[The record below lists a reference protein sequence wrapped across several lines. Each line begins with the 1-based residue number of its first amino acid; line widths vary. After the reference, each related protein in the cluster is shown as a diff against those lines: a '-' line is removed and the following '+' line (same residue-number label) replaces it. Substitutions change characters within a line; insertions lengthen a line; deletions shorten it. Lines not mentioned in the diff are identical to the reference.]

1 VLPLSAIYE
10 SIQDDL
16 NNVEDRLRSMSQVP
30 FKHLS
35 ELLDHS
41 LKAGGKRVRP
51 VLTLLSGK
59 FYNYNR
65 DALLSMA
72 VAVELLHTATL
83 VHDDTIDKSAVRRGL
98 PTVNAVWGED
108 KAVLLGDYLFA
119 RAGVVCASTGN
130 LRVIELFSETLA
142 TISSGELRQ
151 SFDAFRLGQ
160 TREQYLERIIAKTAS
175 LFVLSTESGAVLSQA
190 PESAV
195 AILKEYGHNLGIA
208 FQIVDDVLDFIG
220 NEEELGKPVGSDLAQ
235 GTLTLPTMLLL
246 ERYPEDNPVKRF
258 FQDPESLEDMRQAV
272 ERVGNSS
279 VVEECYDIA
288 EGYSTAACR
297 NLDQLPDN
305 TSRQALLSLAAYVI
319 KRKE

>member
-1 VLPLSAIYE
+1 MLPLSAIYE
-10 SIQDDL
+10 PIQEDL
-16 NNVEDRLRSMSQVP
+16 NSVEDRLRSMSQVP
-30 FKHLS
+30 DKHLS

-51 VLTLLSGK
+51 ILTLLSGN

-98 PTVNAVWGED
+98 PTVNAIWGED

-119 RAGVVCASTGN
+119 RAGEHCANTGVVLVTK
-130 LRVIELFSETLA
+130 LFAQTLA

-151 SFDAFRLGQ
+151 SFDAFRLEQ
-160 TREQYLERIIAKTAS
+160 TREQYLARIIAKTAS

-195 AILKEYGHNLGIA
+195 TILKEYGHNLGIA

-235 GTLTLPTMLLL
+235 GTLTLPAMLLL

-258 FQDPESLEDMRQAV
+258 FKDPTSLDDMRQAV
-272 ERVGNSS
+272 EWVGNSAI
-279 VVEECYDIA
+279 VEECYDIA
-288 EGYSTAACR
+288 GEYSTAACR
-297 NLDQLPDN
+297 NLNHLPDN
-305 TSRQALLSLAAYVI
+305 TSRRALLALANYVI

>member
-1 VLPLSAIYE
+1 VLSLSAIYE
-10 SIQDDL
+10 SVQDDL

-30 FKHLS
+30 FNHLS
-35 ELLDHS
+35 ELLGHS

-51 VLTLLSGK
+51 ILTLLSGR

-83 VHDDTIDKSAVRRGL
+83 VHDDTIDKSAVRRGQ

-108 KAVLLGDYLFA
+108 KAVLFGDYLFA
-119 RAGVVCASTGN
+119 RAGECCANTGVVEVTK
-130 LRVIELFSETLA
+130 LFAQTLA

-151 SFDAFRLGQ
+151 SFDAFRLEQ
-160 TREQYLERIIAKTAS
+160 TREQYLGRIFAKTAS
-175 LFVLSTESGAVLSQA
+175 LFVLSTESGAILSQA

-195 AILKEYGHNLGIA
+195 KILRDYGHNLGIA

-220 NEEELGKPVGSDLAQ
+220 TEEELGKPVGSDLAQ
-235 GTLTLPTMLLL
+235 GTLTLPAMLLL

-258 FQDPESLEDMRQAV
+258 FQNPESVDDRRQAV
-272 ERVGNSS
+272 EWVCNSS
-279 VVEECYDIA
+279 IVGECYDIA
-288 EGYSTAACR
+288 QKYTDVACR
-297 NLDQLPDN
+297 NLYQLPDN

>member
-10 SIQDDL
+10 SVQDDL
-16 NNVEDRLRSMSQVP
+16 NNVENRLRSMSQVP
-30 FKHLS
+30 FNHLS

-51 VLTLLSGK
+51 ILTLLSGR
-59 FYNYNR
+59 FYDCNR

-83 VHDDTIDKSAVRRGL
+83 VHDDTIDKSAVRRGQ
-98 PTVNAVWGED
+98 PTINAVWGED
-108 KAVLLGDYLFA
+108 KAILLGDYLFA
-119 RAGVVCASTGN
+119 RAGECCANTGVVEVTK
-130 LRVIELFSETLA
+130 LFAQTLA

-151 SFDAFRLGQ
+151 SFDAFRLEQ
-160 TREQYLERIIAKTAS
+160 TREQYLERIFAKTAS
-175 LFVLSTESGAVLSQA
+175 LFVLSTESGAILSQA

-195 AILKEYGHNLGIA
+195 KILRDYGCNLGIA

-220 NEEELGKPVGSDLAQ
+220 TEEELGKPVGSDLSQ
-235 GTLTLPTMLLL
+235 GTLTLPAMLLL
-246 ERYPEDNPVKRF
+246 GRYPEDNPVKRF
-258 FQDPESLEDMRQAV
+258 FQNPASMEDLRQAV
-272 ERVGNSS
+272 EWVGNSS

-288 EGYSTAACR
+288 EGYSAVACHD
-297 NLDQLPDN
+297 LDQLPDN
-305 TSRQALLSLAAYVI
+305 TSRQALLALATYVV